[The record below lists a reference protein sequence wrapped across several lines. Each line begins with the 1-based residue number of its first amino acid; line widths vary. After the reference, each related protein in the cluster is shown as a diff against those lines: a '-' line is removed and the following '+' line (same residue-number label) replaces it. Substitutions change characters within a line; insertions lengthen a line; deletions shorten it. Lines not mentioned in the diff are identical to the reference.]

1 VLSDGILPIFEC
13 INILYMS
20 STRILVIEDESIVAK
35 DLQHTLIKLGYD
47 VPVTA
52 SNAET
57 AFMRLDEVNPDL
69 VFLDVKLKGDIDGI
83 QIAEKIRDHYE
94 IPVIF
99 LTSFVD
105 KETLDR
111 AKVTEPYGYLVKPF
125 NEPDLR
131 STVEMALYKF
141 AKDQETRNE
150 KERFENAL
158 TNLDDAII
166 TLDTDF
172 RISFLNPKAEE
183 LIGKSL
189 DQSEGLDFFDVFEI
203 TDPNGS
209 KFDRNTLHRQAVA
222 DKALDLDNSTIRI
235 TGSNSINAS
244 LTCSPVK
251 DEKENLVGYAVL
263 VRKGQSSQGKS
274 ANSSE
279 SIGSVVI
286 QNSFFV
292 KKGSMLVKVFIENI
306 NWIQAMDNYV
316 IIQTASD
323 QFIIHSTMKDIELK
337 LPSDRFLRVHR
348 SYIIAVDKINV
359 LDENTVLIGDKTI
372 PVGKSYKDAFMSRL
386 NFL

>member
-1 VLSDGILPIFEC
+1 
-13 INILYMS
+13 MS
-20 STRILVIEDESIVAK
+20 KTRILVIEDESIVAK
-35 DLQHTLIKLGYD
+35 DIQNTLIKLGYD

-52 SNAET
+52 SNAES

-141 AKDQETRNE
+141 SKDQETRNE
-150 KERFENAL
+150 KERYENAL
-158 TNLDDAII
+158 TNLDDSII

-172 RISFLNPKAEE
+172 KITFMNPKAEE
-183 LIGKSL
+183 MTGLRINHSEGNDLFEFIQLKDASGQNYDRNALHKQVVSDEALELMDAELRISNGKS
-189 DQSEGLDFFDVFEI
+189 
-203 TDPNGS
+203 
-209 KFDRNTLHRQAVA
+209 H
-222 DKALDLDNSTIRI
+222 KA
-235 TGSNSINAS
+235 SI
-244 LTCSPVK
+244 TCSPVK
-251 DEKENLVGYAVL
+251 DEKENLVGYAL
-263 VRKGQSSQGKS
+263 VIRKNQDSTASTS
-274 ANSSE
+274 AGAAETMTN
-279 SIGSVVI
+279 VVI

-292 KKGSMLVKVFIENI
+292 KKGSMLVKVFIDNI

-316 IIQTASD
+316 IIQTGSD
-323 QFIIHSTMKDIELK
+323 QFIIHSTMKDIESK
-337 LPSDRFLRVHR
+337 LPTNKFLRVHR
-348 SYIIAVDKINV
+348 SYIISVDKINV
-359 LDENTVLIGDKTI
+359 LDENTVLIGEKTI
-372 PVGKSYKDAFMSRL
+372 PIGKSYKEAFMNRL

>member
-1 VLSDGILPIFEC
+1 
-13 INILYMS
+13 MS
-20 STRILVIEDESIVAK
+20 NTKILVIEDESIVAK

-69 VFLDVKLKGDIDGI
+69 VFLDVKLKGEIDGI

-183 LIGKSL
+183 LVGKSL
-189 DQSEGLDFFDVFEI
+189 EHAEGTDFFDVFEI
-203 TDPNGS
+203 TDPNGN

-235 TGSNSINAS
+235 TGANPISAS

-263 VRKGQSSQGKS
+263 VRKGQSNQGKT

-306 NWIQAMDNYV
+306 N
-316 IIQTASD
+316 
-323 QFIIHSTMKDIELK
+323 
-337 LPSDRFLRVHR
+337 
-348 SYIIAVDKINV
+348 
-359 LDENTVLIGDKTI
+359 
-372 PVGKSYKDAFMSRL
+372 
-386 NFL
+386 

>member
-1 VLSDGILPIFEC
+1 
-13 INILYMS
+13 MS
-20 STRILVIEDESIVAK
+20 NTKILVIEDESIVAK

-69 VFLDVKLKGDIDGI
+69 VFLDVKLKGEIDGI

-183 LIGKSL
+183 LVGKSL
-189 DQSEGLDFFDVFEI
+189 EHAEGTDFFDVFEI
-203 TDPNGS
+203 TDPNGN

-235 TGSNSINAS
+235 TGANPISAS

-263 VRKGQSSQGKS
+263 VRKGQSNQGKT

-359 LDENTVLIGDKTI
+359 LDENTVLIGEKTI

>member
-1 VLSDGILPIFEC
+1 
-13 INILYMS
+13 MS
-20 STRILVIEDESIVAK
+20 TTRILVIEDESIVAK
-35 DLQHTLIKLGYD
+35 DIQNTLIKLGYD

-52 SNAET
+52 SNAES

-69 VFLDVKLKGDIDGI
+69 VFLDVKLKGDVDGI

-150 KERFENAL
+150 KERYESAL
-158 TNLDDAII
+158 TNLDDSII

-172 RISFLNPKAEE
+172 KVTFMNPKAEE
-183 LIGKSL
+183 ILGIKLPMCEGSDLFEMIQLSDASGK
-189 DQSEGLDFFDVFEI
+189 QY
-203 TDPNGS
+203 
-209 KFDRNTLHRQAVA
+209 DRNSLHKQVVT
-222 DKALDLDNSTIRI
+222 DKALEIDDAELKT
-235 TGSNSINAS
+235 AS
-244 LTCSPVK
+244 GKTSKATVICSPVK
-251 DEKENLVGYAVL
+251 DEKDNLVGYAL
-263 VRKGQSSQGKS
+263 VIRKNNQDS
-274 ANSSE
+274 ATSVASGTVEPMTN
-279 SIGSVVI
+279 VVI

-292 KKGSMLVKVFIENI
+292 KKGSMLVKVFIDNI

-316 IIQTASD
+316 IIQTGAD
-323 QFIIHSTMKDIELK
+323 QFIIHSTMKDIESK
-337 LPSDRFLRVHR
+337 LPTNKFLRVHR

-359 LDENTVLIGDKTI
+359 LDENTVLIGEKTI
-372 PVGKSYKDAFMSRL
+372 PIGKSYKETFMNRL